1 MTASLLNNAI
11 TNNVQKQNIGNP
23 FGWCRLAFGC
33 TKEEKPSGIQIHE
46 ENMGGN
52 AKVCA
57 DVDNLLQNRWDVFEE
72 NQLFQDESV
81 RLTFRKK

>member
-1 MTASLLNNAI
+1 MATLLVGAA
-11 TNNVQKQNIGNP
+11 
-23 FGWCRLAFGC
+23 WLFGC